1 MMNFK
6 IKSILVALVAFFATY
21 YSSAQFYQGS
31 NLDFGKNRVQYREFE
46 WYFYPTEHFEVYY
59 YQGGEQ
65 LAQYVLVSSE
75 KNLKTVEKFFDYS
88 IEDKVQ
94 ILSYAKQS
102 EFRQSN
108 IGISND
114 DQYNIGGAA
123 RIMGSKMFVYYEGD
137 HAALEKQIREGLSKV
152 VFNEMMYGGD
162 WKDVLKSSTLLSM
175 PKWYEDGIIS
185 FASTKEFP
193 ESENFMRDLVQKK
206 KVGSINRLQGRES
219 KLVGHAFWRYI
230 AEVYGENVIPNIL
243 YMTRL
248 SRNVESGFLFVLG
261 LSLDTVTND
270 FIKYYKDKYSSVK
283 SNIIP
288 GYAPKPSKDATRAE
302 LKAWKKLE
310 KQLGALAVKYKKKY
324 TYSQFELSPDA
335 KKMAFVTNEM
345 GQYKIWIYD
354 IEKEKLK
361 RVLKREYK
369 LDRLVDESFPVLT
382 WHPSSEVLTYMYER
396 RGRAFIG
403 NYQLE
408 EKKKVEKELFRIEKV
423 IDIQYSRDGKKIVF
437 SGVNKGRTDIYL
449 YQVLGNNQ
457 EQLTNDIYDDI
468 NPKFIDN
475 DERIIFAS
483 NRNDDTLRVE
493 DQGKLENLNKDI
505 YVFDLENR
513 SKILE
518 RITTTPD
525 QDEHHPFLYSPKHY
539 TFLSNGRG
547 VDNRY
552 LARVDSAIARIDTTV
567 HYRYFTTTE
576 LLSDFPRNPYDYSF
590 NATSGDY
597 TLLFK
602 KNNRPVIYIGN
613 RSADKVLTNGAEQ
626 FVGGAAQK
634 TGGGE
639 ILTPQSD
646 SLGIDEI
653 DIDNYVFEDDRKNYT
668 FEKETVRVQEMTP
681 DGVAPAIDSAA
692 VVVDIPKSR
701 GYRLNFA
708 TDYVLS
714 QVDNSFT
721 NAFYQKF
728 SSPTSINP
736 GISALTKFGL
746 SDLFE
751 DYKLVGGVRLAFNL
765 QNNDFGVSFENLKHR
780 VDRKFTFQR
789 LAQTSV
795 DEFNYYKVH
804 TTALSY
810 QWKYPFNELAS
821 LRFTGMFRQDRNV
834 TSSIDPI
841 SLVERNIYTYQVGAR
856 LEYVFDNTINKGLNL
871 YNGTRYKLWVE
882 TYQRPDVFDT
892 RSDFS
897 VAGFDF
903 RHYHKIHRDLIACV
917 RFSGSTSLG
926 KYKLAH
932 YMGGVDNWLIQKID
946 NSLPDLDTAIFKHQT
961 FMGPMRGFYINSRN
975 GNSFALMNAEL
986 RWPVFKYFMKKP
998 IKSDFVENF
1007 QLVGFF
1013 DAGSAWTGKTP
1024 YSNEN
1029 LFNQTTVSQN
1039 PITVTIKNNK
1049 EPIIYGYG
1057 FGVRSRVL
1065 GYFLRADW
1073 AWGVDDGRVLPRV
1086 FYLSLNLD
1094 F

>member
-1 MMNFK
+1 MMNYK
-6 IKSILVALVAFFATY
+6 IKSLLVALVAFFAAFS
-21 YSSAQFYQGS
+21 SSAQFYQGS

-65 LAQYVLVSSE
+65 LAQYVLVSAE

-175 PKWYEDGIIS
+175 PKWYEEGIIS
-185 FASTKEFP
+185 FASIKEFP

-283 SNIIP
+283 SNNVP
-288 GYAPKPSKDATRAE
+288 GYTPKPSKDATRAE

-324 TYSQFELSPDA
+324 TYSQFELSPDG

-457 EQLTNDIYDDI
+457 EQLTNDIFDDI

-505 YVFDLENR
+505 
-513 SKILE
+513 
-518 RITTTPD
+518 
-525 QDEHHPFLYSPKHY
+525 
-539 TFLSNGRG
+539 
-547 VDNRY
+547 
-552 LARVDSAIARIDTTV
+552 
-567 HYRYFTTTE
+567 
-576 LLSDFPRNPYDYSF
+576 
-590 NATSGDY
+590 
-597 TLLFK
+597 
-602 KNNRPVIYIGN
+602 
-613 RSADKVLTNGAEQ
+613 
-626 FVGGAAQK
+626 
-634 TGGGE
+634 
-639 ILTPQSD
+639 
-646 SLGIDEI
+646 
-653 DIDNYVFEDDRKNYT
+653 
-668 FEKETVRVQEMTP
+668 
-681 DGVAPAIDSAA
+681 
-692 VVVDIPKSR
+692 
-701 GYRLNFA
+701 
-708 TDYVLS
+708 
-714 QVDNSFT
+714 
-721 NAFYQKF
+721 
-728 SSPTSINP
+728 
-736 GISALTKFGL
+736 
-746 SDLFE
+746 
-751 DYKLVGGVRLAFNL
+751 
-765 QNNDFGVSFENLKHR
+765 
-780 VDRKFTFQR
+780 
-789 LAQTSV
+789 
-795 DEFNYYKVH
+795 
-804 TTALSY
+804 
-810 QWKYPFNELAS
+810 
-821 LRFTGMFRQDRNV
+821 
-834 TSSIDPI
+834 
-841 SLVERNIYTYQVGAR
+841 
-856 LEYVFDNTINKGLNL
+856 
-871 YNGTRYKLWVE
+871 
-882 TYQRPDVFDT
+882 
-892 RSDFS
+892 
-897 VAGFDF
+897 
-903 RHYHKIHRDLIACV
+903 
-917 RFSGSTSLG
+917 
-926 KYKLAH
+926 
-932 YMGGVDNWLIQKID
+932 
-946 NSLPDLDTAIFKHQT
+946 
-961 FMGPMRGFYINSRN
+961 
-975 GNSFALMNAEL
+975 
-986 RWPVFKYFMKKP
+986 
-998 IKSDFVENF
+998 
-1007 QLVGFF
+1007 
-1013 DAGSAWTGKTP
+1013 
-1024 YSNEN
+1024 
-1029 LFNQTTVSQN
+1029 
-1039 PITVTIKNNK
+1039 
-1049 EPIIYGYG
+1049 
-1057 FGVRSRVL
+1057 
-1065 GYFLRADW
+1065 
-1073 AWGVDDGRVLPRV
+1073 
-1086 FYLSLNLD
+1086 
-1094 F
+1094 